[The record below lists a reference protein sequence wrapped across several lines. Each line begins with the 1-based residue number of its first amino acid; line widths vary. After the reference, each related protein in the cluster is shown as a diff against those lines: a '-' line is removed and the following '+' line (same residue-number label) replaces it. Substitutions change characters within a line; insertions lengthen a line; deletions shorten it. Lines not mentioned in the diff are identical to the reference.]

1 MLIFIL
7 FVTGMTRIAFAP
19 SEAWWNSSWTYRIK
33 LTFDN
38 SASAEN
44 LVNFPIMVNL
54 GGAGSDF
61 WTHVDADYRDLRFID
76 DDATTELYFE
86 IEYWN
91 YGDQEASVWVQV
103 PQIDA
108 GSTTD
113 FIYVYYGNA
122 GATESSYHSPTQVWD
137 SNFVMVQHLEETSG
151 TVYDSTSHD
160 NDGAPNGGVTQDA
173 AGKIAGGDDF
183 DGSDDYISIS
193 DADSLD
199 FGTSSFSYMF
209 WLYSRDKG
217 TQYVFN
223 KQDGTLGSAAKG
235 FKMGISS
242 DSAKCFSVALGDS
255 SANVRIDTGA
265 HLSWGESVWAMFA
278 VVVDRT
284 QDKMFVYVNGDD
296 ITKEA
301 SISSIGDVT
310 DNLALI
316 LGRQR
321 DVANRYFDGKLDE
334 ARISDTA
341 RSADWVKASYLS
353 MNDEFITFSP
363 EEEEGELI
371 LTVTSPQNTI
381 YYTKTATVPL
391 DGTTNLDADI
401 TYSLDGQ
408 DPVTVAENT
417 QSFSTSLT
425 GLTYATHSITVYA
438 EESADPLNTA
448 STTIDFTVEKPPSW
462 ACPNCEH
469 RIKLTFDN
477 SLSSGALSDF
487 PVLVV
492 LTPSRIDYDKTAA
505 TDIRFYDGDTL
516 LPKETELWDEA
527 GNSYIWVKVPQ
538 IDASAT
544 DFIYAYYDCTDTVSD
559 DATSVWDPYVM
570 VHHLEETSGTVTDST
585 SYDNDGTYSGATQ
598 DATGKIDG
606 ADEFD
611 GVDDYIAVSH
621 ADSLNLGTGDF
632 TISVWVKYTTNG
644 DSDILRKGSTGT
656 GPNNYKLELL
666 DNKISGNLYDGGNSV
681 VTTPGTYNDDNWHY
695 AVFLREGTT
704 IRLYVDGDLEASA
717 GSAGR
722 DVDNTANM
730 GIGSKDTYN
739 DDHFNGIIDEV
750 RIIKTARSE
759 DWIKASYLAMD
770 DAFITY
776 GSEETLATIESC
788 DSDGTTKDTFNV
800 GETVYVTGS
809 GYAASTSY
817 PIHVVDDVETWS
829 DGMTIPTRVSGTA
842 TSVSSN
848 PDGDIPATEV
858 WSLALVGEYDIV
870 VDFNSN
876 GEYDAGVDALDDLD
890 VGSAGFFV
898 IPEYVLGTILALAMC
913 FAGFGIYWRSRNHKQ
928 RALEAP

>member
-1 MLIFIL
+1 MKSKQKQRVGLSIVSILIFIL

-19 SEAWWNSSWTYRIK
+19 SETWWNSAWAYRIK

-38 SASAEN
+38 SASGEN
-44 LVNFPIMVNL
+44 LIDFPVMVNL
-54 GGAGSDF
+54 AGAGSDF
-61 WTHVDADYRDLRFID
+61 WTHVATDYRDLRFID

-122 GATESSYHSPTQVWD
+122 GASESTYHSAADVWD
-137 SNFVMVQHLEETSG
+137 SNFMMVQHLEETSG
-151 TVYDSTSHD
+151 TVTDSTSQD
-160 NDGAPNGGVTQDA
+160 NDGTPNGGVTQDA
-173 AGKIAGGDDF
+173 TGKIAGGDDF

-199 FGTSSFSYMF
+199 FGTGSFSYMF
-209 WLYSRDKG
+209 WLYSEATS
-217 TQYVFN
+217 TQYVFD
-223 KQDGTLGSAAKG
+223 KKGGTLGQTPAGYKL
-235 FKMGISS
+235 GIST
-242 DSAKCFSVALGDS
+242 DPTKCFSVALADGS
-255 SANVRIDTGA
+255 TNVRIDTGDHA
-265 HLSWGESVWAMFA
+265 SWGGSVWAMFT

-284 QDKMFVYVNGDD
+284 QQKMFVYVNGDE
-296 ITKEA
+296 ITKSA
-301 SISSIGDVT
+301 GIGSVVDVSNSL
-310 DNLALI
+310 DLI
-316 LGRQR
+316 VGKRQ
-321 DVANRYFDGKLDE
+321 DTGANYFNGKLDE
-334 ARISDTA
+334 IRVSDTA

-353 MNDEFITFSP
+353 MNDEFITFSVRAP
-363 EEEEGELI
+363 
-371 LTVTSPQNTI
+371 
-381 YYTKTATVPL
+381 
-391 DGTTNLDADI
+391 
-401 TYSLDGQ
+401 
-408 DPVTVAENT
+408 
-417 QSFSTSLT
+417 
-425 GLTYATHSITVYA
+425 
-438 EESADPLNTA
+438 
-448 STTIDFTVEKPPSW
+448 W

-469 RIKLTFDN
+469 RMKLTFDN

-492 LTPSRIDYDKTAA
+492 LTPSRIDYGKTAA

-544 DFIYAYYDCTDTVSD
+544 DYIYAYYDCTDTVTD
-559 DATSVWDPYVM
+559 DAASVWDSYAM
-570 VHHLEETSGTVTDST
+570 VQHLEETSGTVYDST
-585 SYDNDGTYSGATQ
+585 SYDNDGTYNGALQ
-598 DATGKIDG
+598 DAEGKIDG
-606 ADEFD
+606 ADHFD
-611 GVDDYIAVSH
+611 GDYDYIAVPH

-632 TISVWVKYTTNG
+632 TISVWINFTESLTSA
-644 DSDILRKGSTGT
+644 DADILRKGNTVT
-656 GPNNYKLELL
+656 GPKNYKLELY
-666 DNKISGNLYDGGNSV
+666 NEQIQGVLYDTSG
-681 VTTPGTYNDDNWHY
+681 VTVRTPLAYDDGNWHHV
-695 AVFLREGTT
+695 VFLRETTT
-704 IRLYVDGDLEASA
+704 IYLYVDGNQKAST
-717 GSAGR
+717 GSAGK
-722 DVDNTANM
+722 DVSNTANM
-730 GIGSKDTYN
+730 GIGSKDDYA
-739 DDHFNGIIDEV
+739 DDFFNGTIDEV
-750 RIIKTARSE
+750 RIIKTARSA
-759 DWIKASYLAMD
+759 DWIKASYLSMD
-770 DAFITY
+770 DVFITY
-776 GSEETLATIESC
+776 GSEEIPTSIESC